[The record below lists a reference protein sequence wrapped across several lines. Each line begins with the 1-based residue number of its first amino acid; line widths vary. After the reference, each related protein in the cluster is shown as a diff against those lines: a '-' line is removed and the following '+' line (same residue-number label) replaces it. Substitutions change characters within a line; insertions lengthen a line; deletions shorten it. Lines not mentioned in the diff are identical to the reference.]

1 MAKIMAW
8 VVKGKKEGVFTESK
22 TVRKRQLLNGNTI
35 ALIKNL

>member
-22 TVRKRQLLNGNTI
+22 TVFI
-35 ALIKNL
+35 